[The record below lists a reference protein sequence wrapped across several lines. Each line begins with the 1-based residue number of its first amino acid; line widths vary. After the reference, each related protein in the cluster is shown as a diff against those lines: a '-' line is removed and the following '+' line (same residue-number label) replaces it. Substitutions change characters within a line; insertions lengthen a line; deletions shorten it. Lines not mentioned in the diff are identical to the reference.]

1 MSVLLQT
8 VSRDALGAHA
18 ASWADLH
25 LRSLFETDPDRAA
38 RYSLELDG
46 LFLDYSRNYITDQTL
61 ALLFD
66 LARERRLEPVRDQMF
81 DGVAINRTE
90 NRPVLHTALRNRASV
105 PVLVEGQ
112 DVMPDVNRVLARMK
126 TFVGAVRDG
135 IWRGATGLPVET
147 VVNIGIGGSDLGPRM
162 VTRALSPWQR
172 DDLSVHFV
180 SNIDATDLMGVLKD
194 CRPETTLFV
203 VASKTFTTEE
213 TLTNAHTARA
223 WLVSVL
229 GEAAVDRHFVA
240 VSTNTEAVRAFGI
253 NPANM
258 FGFWDWVG
266 GRYSLWSAI
275 GLPVA
280 LAVGFD
286 RFEQLLDGAA
296 AMDTHFRTAPL
307 ERNMPVILGLLGVWY
322 TSWFG
327 APAHAVL
334 PYDQYLEHLP
344 SYLQQLDMESNGKT
358 VTLEGMPVGGH
369 TGPIVFG
376 QAGTNGQHSFYQL
389 LHQGSWLIPCDFI
402 AAATSHNA
410 VGDHHLRLLSNF
422 FAQPEALMRGKTE
435 EEVRTE
441 LRDSGLSASVVDSLA
456 PHRVFSGNRPSNS
469 ILLRSLDPRTLGML
483 IALYEHKVFVQ
494 GVMWQVN
501 SFDQWGVELGKQLAR
516 AIMPEL
522 VGQERVDSHDASTNA
537 LINRYKAWRVPS

>member
-25 LRSLFETDPDRAA
+25 LRSLFDTDPGRAA

-46 LFLDYSRNYITDQTL
+46 LLLDYSRNYITDQTL
-61 ALLFD
+61 GLLFD
-66 LARERRLEPVRDQMF
+66 LARERRLEAARDQMF
-81 DGVAINRTE
+81 SGACINHTE
-90 NRPVLHTALRNRASV
+90 GRPVLHTALRNRASV
-105 PVLVEGQ
+105 PVLVDGH

-135 IWRGATGLPVET
+135 IWRGATGQPVES

-180 SNIDATDLMGVLKD
+180 SNIDATDLMGVLKG

-358 VTLEGMPVGGH
+358 VTLEGMPVDRH

-402 AAATSHNA
+402 AVATSHNA
-410 VGDHHLRLLSNF
+410 VGDHHPKLLSNF

-435 EEVRTE
+435 EEVRAE
-441 LRDSGLSASVVDSLA
+441 LKDRGMSASGIDILA
-456 PHRVFSGNRPSNS
+456 PHRVFSGNRPSTS
-469 ILLRSLDPRTLGML
+469 ILLRRLDPYTLGML

-494 GVMWQVN
+494 GVLWRVN
-501 SFDQWGVELGKQLAR
+501 SFDQWGVELGKELAR
-516 AIMPEL
+516 AILPEL
-522 VGQERVDSHDASTNA
+522 AGAGPVDSHDASTNA

>member
-1 MSVLLQT
+1 MSVPFQT
-8 VSRDALGAHA
+8 VSQAALNAHVA
-18 ASWADLH
+18 VWADMH
-25 LRSLFETDPDRAA
+25 LRSLFHNDPGRAG

-61 ALLFD
+61 DLLFAF
-66 LARERRLEPVRDQMF
+66 ARERGVEPVRDQMF
-81 DGVAINRTE
+81 SGACINHTE
-90 NRPVLHTALRNRASV
+90 GRPVLHTALRNRLRA
-105 PVLVEGQ
+105 PVMV
-112 DVMPDVNRVLARMK
+112 DRRDIMPEINRVLTRMK
-126 TFVGAVRDG
+126 TFVTAVRDG
-135 IWRGATGLPVET
+135 IWRGATGQPVES

-172 DDLSVHFV
+172 DDLAVHFV
-180 SNIDATDLMGVLKD
+180 SNVDATDLMDTLKH

-240 VSTNTEAVRAFGI
+240 VSTNTEAVRGFGI
-253 NPANM
+253 NLANM
-258 FGFWDWVG
+258 FEFWDWVG

-286 RFEQLLDGAA
+286 RFEELLDGAA

-307 ERNMPVILGLLGVWY
+307 EQNMPVILGLLGAWY
-322 TSWFG
+322 TSWFS

-334 PYDQYLEHLP
+334 PYDQHLEHLP
-344 SYLQQLDMESNGKT
+344 AYLQQLDMESNGKG
-358 VTLEGMPVGGH
+358 VTQDGKPVDRH

-402 AAATSHNA
+402 AIATSHNA
-410 VGDHHLRLLSNF
+410 VGDHHPKLLSNF

-435 EEVRTE
+435 EEVCAE
-441 LRDSGLSASVVDSLA
+441 LKERGMSASGIDILA
-456 PHRVFSGNRPSNS
+456 PHRVFSGNRPSTS
-469 ILLRSLDPRTLGML
+469 ILLRRLDPYTLGML

-494 GVMWQVN
+494 GVLWRIN
-501 SFDQWGVELGKQLAR
+501 SFDQWGVELGKELAR
-516 AIMPEL
+516 AILPEL
-522 VGQERVDSHDASTNA
+522 AGASPVDSHDSSTNA